1 MKNRVE
7 LGAKKAHKV
16 FLWER
21 ERDEGNKRD
30 RDKGREEIH
39 EKGIIIDQR
48 KEREKE
54 GDTI

>member
-1 MKNRVE
+1 MKSRVE

-30 RDKGREEIH
+30 RDKEREEIH